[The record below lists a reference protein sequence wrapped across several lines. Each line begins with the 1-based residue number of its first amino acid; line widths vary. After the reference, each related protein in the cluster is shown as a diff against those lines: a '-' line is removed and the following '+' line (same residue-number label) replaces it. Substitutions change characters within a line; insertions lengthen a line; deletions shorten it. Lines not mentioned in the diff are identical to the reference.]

1 MIDNFAARAAEWDS
15 PEKVAMT
22 LIFVHELIQNV
33 KLQKSW
39 KGLEIGTGTG
49 LVGLQ
54 LLDGINALVFED
66 TSQSMLEVL
75 KGKLNGDELVEIVH
89 GEIFEYQKQDI
100 DLVFSCM
107 AFHHIPDIDK
117 ALLHLSKIMKPNAVI
132 IVGDIRTEDGSF
144 HRFEP
149 IPHCG
154 FDTAQLSLQFERAG
168 FDVVSSHTYNVLSR
182 ERVKGVVTDYEQFML
197 IAKKR

>member
-15 PEKVAMT
+15 PEKIAMT
-22 LIFVHELIQNV
+22 RIFVRELLQNV

-39 KGLEIGTGTG
+39 KGLEIGAGTG

-75 KGKLNGDELVEIVH
+75 KAKLNGDELVEIVH

-117 ALLHLSKIMKPNAVI
+117 AYS
-132 IVGDIRTEDGSF
+132 
-144 HRFEP
+144 
-149 IPHCG
+149 
-154 FDTAQLSLQFERAG
+154 
-168 FDVVSSHTYNVLSR
+168 TYQ
-182 ERVKGVVTDYEQFML
+182 K
-197 IAKKR
+197 